1 MPIIKT
7 GLKNHKRRTQ
17 LTRKLYLASLAVGL
31 SLILAPASALAA
43 GPPAD
48 VCGGDPSVAVSID
61 FGCKGAGNPI
71 IDLTFAIVR
80 FLSIGVGIIVVA
92 SLIVAGIQYTSSSG
106 DPQAAAKALKRIS
119 NTVAALVLY
128 IFIFAIINWL
138 VPAALLK

>member
-1 MPIIKT
+1 MPRIKT
-7 GLKNHKRRTQ
+7 GLKNHKRQSQ
-17 LTRKLYLASLAVGL
+17 LKRKLYLASLAVGL
-31 SLILAPASALAA
+31 SLILAPVSALAA

-48 VCGGDPSVAVSID
+48 VCGDAPGVGVSID

-71 IDLTFAIVR
+71 VDLTFAIVR
-80 FLSIGVGIIVVA
+80 FLSVGVGIIVVA
-92 SLIVAGIQYTSSSG
+92 SLIVAGIQYITSSG
-106 DPQAAAKALKRIS
+106 DPQATANALKRIS